1 MEHMLYNAIMKLRR
15 FLILIGVLGILVLV
29 FSTLGNPMKIVQ
41 AFEKVRW
48 FVVPLV
54 IVMQLLSYYYN
65 ARYYQ
70 EFFAIFGHSVN
81 FRRLYEASLAINF
94 ANQAIPSGGVAG
106 TTYLAEAVKDS
117 GVPPGQTTLA
127 QLNRYIFTFLSY
139 FIVLAFGFL
148 MLLFGN
154 DLDKVSVRFMILL
167 MVIVLAA
174 GVVLLAV
181 FAERS
186 RLEKLVR
193 PIIRG
198 LNKLAR
204 RILKHRHQPVISDEQ
219 LDTFLDEFYHG
230 LHRVMEHK
238 GRWPAL
244 LWWSFGGNLA
254 EVATLYAVFVGFGQ
268 WVNPGIVISAYTLGI
283 AASVAGILANGLGVL
298 EASLIGTFAALGVP
312 FALAFA
318 VTIVYRVLSFVL
330 FLPPGLYYYRRHL
343 KEAR

>member
-1 MEHMLYNAIMKLRR
+1 MHYNANMNLRR
-15 FLILIGVLGILVLV
+15 FLILVGILGVLVLV
-29 FSTLGNPMKIVQ
+29 FSTFGNPVTIIQVFQ
-41 AFEKVRW
+41 KVRW
-48 FVVPLV
+48 YVVPLV
-54 IVMQLLSYYYN
+54 ILMQLISYYYN

-70 EFFAIFGHSVN
+70 EFFSIFGHTVS

-106 TTYLAEAVKDS
+106 TTFLAESIKGS

-139 FIVLAFGFL
+139 FIVLAFGFI

-167 MVIVLAA
+167 MVIVLGA
-174 GVVLLAV
+174 GAVLLAI
-181 FAERS
+181 FSERS
-186 RLEKLVR
+186 RLERFLLPVVRGFNGLGRRMLRKRTKPLVSE
-193 PIIRG
+193 P
-198 LNKLAR
+198 
-204 RILKHRHQPVISDEQ
+204 Q
-219 LDTFLDEFYHG
+219 LDNFLTEFYHG
-230 LHRVMEHK
+230 LHEVMEHK

-244 LWWSFGGNLA
+244 LWWSLGGNLA
-254 EVATLYAVFVGFGQ
+254 EVATLYVVFVSFGQ

-283 AASVAGILANGLGVL
+283 AASVAGVLVNGMGVL
-298 EASLIGTFAALGVP
+298 EAGLIGTFAALGVP

-330 FLPPGLYYYRRHL
+330 FLPPGLVYYRRHL